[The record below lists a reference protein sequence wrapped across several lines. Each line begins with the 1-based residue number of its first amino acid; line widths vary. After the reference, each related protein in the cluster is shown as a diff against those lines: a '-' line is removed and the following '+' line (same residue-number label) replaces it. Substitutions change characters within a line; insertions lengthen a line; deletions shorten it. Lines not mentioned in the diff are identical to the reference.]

1 VAGLAEVRGISSRA
15 TRRQTSE
22 GIVVEAGLN
31 MNSECEVMPVRPS
44 AMAGSAPS
52 RPIRILYIMDSI
64 WNVGGAEACLV
75 RMTKH
80 LPPGFEC
87 RVLTFHSSPK
97 SRWFIDQFDCP
108 VDHWQI
114 NNVWDRTAFRV
125 ARQLYRL
132 VRDQQIDIV
141 HTFFQTSD
149 LWAGPI
155 AKLAGAKVHISSR
168 RDMGFMRQ
176 RKHHLVYRLLRG
188 SFDQVQAVSEG
199 VRQYTI
205 ETDGVK
211 PERTLTV
218 HTGIDPEVN
227 VDPNEIRREREQ
239 YDLPEGVPVIT
250 TVANHRH
257 VKGIDVL
264 VRAAALV
271 IKEAPD
277 ARFLIVGGL
286 GGNAEDQAFSKGVV
300 QLAES
305 LGVGGSMRF
314 AGESKRVPTLLALGD
329 VFVLP
334 SRSEGFSNALL
345 EAMRAGLPCVATSVG
360 GNPEV
365 VAEGV
370 TGYLVPP
377 NDPEAMA
384 SRILELIRNPVTR
397 RQMGAAGR
405 RRMLQEFTTEI
416 MVSKVT
422 AAYDHLLRNKGSRSP
437 ARAEN

>member
-1 VAGLAEVRGISSRA
+1 
-15 TRRQTSE
+15 
-22 GIVVEAGLN
+22 
-31 MNSECEVMPVRPS
+31 
-44 AMAGSAPS
+44 
-52 RPIRILYIMDSI
+52 
-64 WNVGGAEACLV
+64 
-75 RMTKH
+75 
-80 LPPGFEC
+80 
-87 RVLTFHSSPK
+87 
-97 SRWFIDQFDCP
+97 
-108 VDHWQI
+108 
-114 NNVWDRTAFRV
+114 
-125 ARQLYRL
+125 
-132 VRDQQIDIV
+132 
-141 HTFFQTSD
+141 
-149 LWAGPI
+149 
-155 AKLAGAKVHISSR
+155 
-168 RDMGFMRQ
+168 MGFMRQ
-176 RKHHLVYRLLRG
+176 RKHHLVYRLLSG

-205 ETDGVK
+205 ETDGVT

-227 VDPNEIRREREQ
+227 VDPNEIRQERDR

-264 VRAAALV
+264 ARAAALV
-271 IKEAPD
+271 IKEEPD

-286 GGNAEDQAFSKGVV
+286 GGNAEDQAFSQGVV

-305 LGVGGSMRF
+305 LGAAQSMRF
-314 AGESKRVPTLLALGD
+314 AGESKRVPTLLALSD
-329 VFVLP
+329 IFVLP

-377 NDPEAMA
+377 EDPEAMA
-384 SRILELIRNPVTR
+384 RRILELIRNPITR

-422 AAYDHLLRNKGSRSP
+422 AAYEHLLRNKGLKSP
-437 ARAEN
+437 ERAEN

>member
-1 VAGLAEVRGISSRA
+1 MASS
-15 TRRQTSE
+15 E
-22 GIVVEAGLN
+22 
-31 MNSECEVMPVRPS
+31 
-44 AMAGSAPS
+44 PS
-52 RPIRILYIMDSI
+52 RPIRILYIIDSL
-64 WNVGGAEACLV
+64 WNVGGAEGCLV

-87 RVLTFHSSPK
+87 RVLTFHSAKS

-125 ARQLYRL
+125 ARRLYRL

-176 RKHHLVYRLLRG
+176 RKHDLGYRLLRG
-188 SFDQVQAVSEG
+188 GFDQVQAVSEG

-205 ETDGVK
+205 EKDGVTAK
-211 PERTLTV
+211 RTLTV
-218 HTGIDPEVN
+218 YTGIDAEVDL
-227 VDPNEIRREREQ
+227 DPKEVEQERQ
-239 YDLPEGVPVIT
+239 QHDLPQGAPVIA

-271 IKEAPD
+271 IKEVPEV
-277 ARFLIVGGL
+277 RFLMVGGL
-286 GGNAEDQAFSKGVV
+286 GGNDTDREFSREVV

-305 LGVGGSMRF
+305 LGAARSIRF
-314 AGESKRVPTLLALGD
+314 AGESNRVPALLALSD
-329 VFVLP
+329 IFVLP
-334 SRSEGFSNALL
+334 SRSEGLSNALL
-345 EAMRAGLPCVATSVG
+345 EAMRAGLPCVATAVG

-365 VAEGV
+365 VADGV

-377 NDPEAMA
+377 DDPEAMA
-384 SRILELIRNPVTR
+384 SRLLELLRDSGMR
-397 RQMGAAGR
+397 RQMGTAGR
-405 RRMLQEFTTEI
+405 RLMLQKFTTEI

-422 AAYDHLLRNKGSRSP
+422 AAYEQLLRTKGSRLQ
-437 ARAEN
+437 ARAET